1 MKSFFHSRKISF
13 GHAWEGLVYMIR
25 TQPNA
30 QIELVF
36 TILVLALSILFNLS
50 MVEWLFIL
58 SAIFVVIITEVL
70 NTAIE
75 KSMDKITREFD
86 KEVKIIKDI
95 SAAAV
100 LLSVVYALVI
110 GGLILIPKTL
120 AWLESVFSFR

>member
-1 MKSFFHSRKISF
+1 MKSFFRSRKISF

-30 QIELVF
+30 QIEMVF
-36 TILVLALSILFNLS
+36 TFLIIVLSILFTLS
-50 MVEWLFIL
+50 LVEWLFVS

-75 KSMDKITREFD
+75 KTMDKITREFD
-86 KEVKIIKDI
+86 QDVKLIKDI

-100 LLSVVYALVI
+100 LLSVTYSVVV
-110 GGLILIPKTL
+110 GGLIFIPKIME
-120 AWLESVFSFR
+120 WLSGDFSFF